1 MNRIIELDNV
11 VKLYQRGTEKV
22 HAIDGISLS
31 VDKGEFLSIVGPSG
45 SGKTTLLNLIGCVDR
60 PTSGSIRLDGQ
71 ETSNLKD
78 KEMTNI
84 RAKTIGFVFQ
94 QFFLLPTLTALE
106 NVVLP
111 CLFAKK
117 KKQEERAA
125 ELLELVG
132 LKDRENHLPAELS
145 GGEMQRVALSRA
157 IINQP
162 KILLTDEPTGNLDS
176 QNTQIILDIFKKLN
190 QQGLTIVL
198 VTHNIDLAQQS
209 ARVIRLKDGRVL
221 EEKSFWSEPTVLA

>member
-1 MNRIIELDNV
+1 MIELNNV
-11 VKLYQRGTEKV
+11 VKLYKRGKEVV
-22 HAIDGISLS
+22 HAIDNVSLAI
-31 VDKGEFLSIVGPSG
+31 DKGEFLSIVGTSG
-45 SGKTTLLNLIGCVDR
+45 SGKTTFLNLVGCVDR

-78 KEMTNI
+78 TEMTKI
-84 RAKTIGFVFQ
+84 RAMTIGFVFQ

-117 KKQEERAA
+117 KKQEEKAV
-125 ELLELVG
+125 ELLEMVG
-132 LKDRENHLPAELS
+132 LKDRVGHLPSELS
-145 GGEMQRVALSRA
+145 GGEMQRVAIARA

-162 KILLTDEPTGNLDS
+162 KILLADEPTGNLDS

-190 QQGLTIVL
+190 QQGLTIIL

-209 ARVIRLKDGRVL
+209 GRMIRLKDGRVV
-221 EEKSFWSEPTVLA
+221 EEKRR